1 MASHSCTSTT
11 QRWATLTAVEADA
24 PGVKQHRRRMSPPPA
39 LTGSPGLAEAVGAKP
54 PRSVPTFIAR
64 VVRGEAW
71 RIADDAG
78 TWYRDGQARR
88 ELGRQP
94 RYPSYRE
101 SFRAGMPDL
110 PAARRAAP
118 N

>member
-11 QRWATLTAVEADA
+11 QRWTTLTAVEADA
-24 PGVKQHRRRMSPPPA
+24 TGVQTTSPTDVPA
-39 LTGSPGLAEAVGAKP
+39 AGADWVPGLAEAVSAKP

-64 VVRGEAW
+64 VVRGEACVSLMTPV
-71 RIADDAG
+71 RGIAN
-78 TWYRDGQARR
+78 GQARR

>member
-11 QRWATLTAVEADA
+11 QRWATLTAVEADVT
-24 PGVKQHRRRMSPPPA
+24 GVYNIADGCPRRLA
-39 LTGSPGLAEAVGAKP
+39 DWVPGLAEAVGAKP

-64 VVRGEAW
+64 VVRGELGASLMT
-71 RIADDAG
+71 RVRGIANGKA
-78 TWYRDGQARR
+78 TR
-88 ELGRQP
+88 ELGWQP

-101 SFRAGMPDL
+101 SFRAGMPEL
-110 PAARRAAP
+110 PAVRRAAR